1 MTAQLQVLNKILQT
15 KDFSLVELNNLTEDF
30 FFNYKA
36 EFNYIKNHYE
46 KYQTVPDK
54 LTFID
59 VFPDWDIVEVN
70 EPDNYLIEELYKDY
84 NSSFIATRFN
94 KIKKLI
100 EENKTDDAVDYLI
113 NSVDNLHQGSAIQ
126 SHDLLTDTS
135 RYDRYL
141 ERVTNHD
148 KYYIK
153 TGFPEL
159 DNIIGGLDRE
169 NENMVIVARTGV
181 GKTWTL
187 LIMAAAAVQQGLR
200 VGIYSGEMSVDKI
213 GYRIDTI
220 IGGINNNI
228 ITRGIDTSV
237 QMQYKDYLEKLK
249 NGMYS
254 KDGRGTL
261 KVLTPNDIAGPATV
275 AALRAFVEK
284 EHLEILFIDQYSLL
298 EDTSHAQSGHE
309 RVANISKAVKNL
321 QVMKRIPIVSVAQMN
336 RTKNEDGEN
345 DTTQIGLTDRIG
357 QDATCVL
364 MLSRE
369 RLYEDAEKTKIKDDR
384 LTIDI
389 TKSRDG
395 GTGKLIYHANFNTG
409 RFTILNPD
417 MPTDSS
423 RYEVFD
429 TEPETNDTLHYSDRP
444 F

>member
-1 MTAQLQVLNKILQT
+1 MTSQLQVLNKVLQT
-15 KDFSLVELNNLTEDF
+15 KDFSLIELNNLTEDF
-30 FFNYKA
+30 FFNYRA

-54 LTFID
+54 LTFINI
-59 VFPDWDIVEVN
+59 FPEFDIIEVT
-70 EPDNYLIEELYKDY
+70 EPDNYLIEQLYKDY
-84 NSSFIATRFN
+84 NSSFIASRFN
-94 KIKKLI
+94 QIKKLI
-100 EENKTDDAVDYLI
+100 EEDKTDEAVAYLVK
-113 NSVDNLHQGSAIQ
+113 SVDNLHQGSAIQ

-141 ERVTNHD
+141 ERVANHD
-148 KYYIK
+148 KYYIR

-169 NENMVIVARTGV
+169 NENMVIAARTGI

-200 VGIYSGEMSVDKI
+200 VGIYSGEMSVDKV

-220 IGGINNNI
+220 IGGINNNV

-237 QMQYKDYLEKLK
+237 QMQYKDYLENLK
-249 NGMYS
+249 KGMYS
-254 KDGRGTL
+254 KDGRGAL
-261 KVLTPNDIAGPATV
+261 KILTPNDIAGPATV
-275 AALRAFVEK
+275 AALRAFVDK

-298 EDTSHAQSGHE
+298 EDTSHAQTGHE

-336 RTKNEDGEN
+336 RTKNDDGEK
-345 DTTQIGLTDRIG
+345 DTTQIGLSDRIG
-357 QDATCVL
+357 QDATCVI
-364 MLSRE
+364 MLDRE
-369 RLYEDAEKTKIKDDR
+369 REYLDDKKTQVKDDK
-384 LTIDI
+384 LIMDI

-409 RFTILNPD
+409 KFILVNPD
-417 MPTDSS
+417 VKTDPN
-423 RYEVFD
+423 RYEVE
-429 TEPETNDTLHYSDRP
+429 EPETRYDGNGEVQ

>member
-1 MTAQLQVLNKILQT
+1 MTSQLQVLNKVLQT
-15 KDFSLVELNNLTEDF
+15 KDFSLIELNNLTEDF

-46 KYQTVPDK
+46 KYQSVPDK
-54 LTFID
+54 LTFINI
-59 VFPDWDIVEVN
+59 FPEFDIIEVT
-70 EPDNYLIEELYKDY
+70 EPDNYLIEQLYKDY
-84 NSSFIATRFN
+84 NSSFIASRFN
-94 KIKKLI
+94 QIKKLI
-100 EENKTDDAVDYLI
+100 EEDKTDEAVAYLV

-126 SHDLLTDTS
+126 SHDLLNDTS

-141 ERVTNHD
+141 ERVANHD
-148 KYYIK
+148 KYYIR

-169 NENMVIVARTGV
+169 NENMVIAARTGI

-200 VGIYSGEMSVDKI
+200 VGIYSGEMSVDKV

-237 QMQYKDYLEKLK
+237 QMQYKNYLENLK
-249 NGMYS
+249 KGIYS
-254 KDGRGTL
+254 KDGRGAL

-275 AALRAFVEK
+275 AALRAFVDK

-336 RTKNEDGEN
+336 RTKNDDGEK
-345 DTTQIGLTDRIG
+345 DTTQIGLSDRIG
-357 QDATCVL
+357 QDATCVI
-364 MLSRE
+364 MLDRE
-369 RLYEDAEKTKIKDDR
+369 REYLDEQKTQVKDDK
-384 LTIDI
+384 LIMDI

-395 GTGKLIYHANFNTG
+395 GTGKLVYKANFNTG
-409 RFTILNPD
+409 KFLILNPND
-417 MPTDSS
+417 PTDAS
-423 RYEVFD
+423 RYEVKKSYG
-429 TEPETNDTLHYSDRP
+429 NDDELQ

>member
-1 MTAQLQVLNKILQT
+1 MTSQLQVLNKVLQT
-15 KDFSLVELNNLTEDF
+15 KDFSLIELNNLTEDF

-46 KYQTVPDK
+46 KYQSVPDK
-54 LTFID
+54 LTFISI
-59 VFPDWDIVEVN
+59 FPEFDIIEVT
-70 EPDNYLIEELYKDY
+70 EPDNYLIEQLYKDY
-84 NSSFIATRFN
+84 NSSFIASRFN
-94 KIKKLI
+94 QIKKLI
-100 EENKTDDAVDYLI
+100 EEDKTDEAVAYLV

-126 SHDLLTDTS
+126 SHDLLSDTS

-141 ERVTNHD
+141 ERVANHD
-148 KYYIK
+148 KYYIR

-169 NENMVIVARTGV
+169 NENMVIAARTGI

-200 VGIYSGEMSVDKI
+200 VGIYSGEMSVDKV

-237 QMQYKDYLEKLK
+237 QMQYKNYLENLK
-249 NGMYS
+249 KGIYS
-254 KDGRGTL
+254 KDGRGAL

-275 AALRAFVEK
+275 AALRAFVDK

-336 RTKNEDGEN
+336 RTKNDDGEK
-345 DTTQIGLTDRIG
+345 DTTQIGLSDRIG
-357 QDATCVL
+357 QDATCVI
-364 MLSRE
+364 MLDRE
-369 RLYEDAEKTKIKDDR
+369 REYLDEQKTQVKDDK
-384 LTIDI
+384 LIMDI

-395 GTGKLIYHANFNTG
+395 GTGKLVYKANFNTG
-409 RFTILNPD
+409 KFLILNPND
-417 MPTDSS
+417 PTDAS
-423 RYEVFD
+423 RYEVKESYGNGDELQF
-429 TEPETNDTLHYSDRP
+429 
-444 F
+444 

>member
-1 MTAQLQVLNKILQT
+1 MTSQLQVLNKVLQT
-15 KDFSLVELNNLTEDF
+15 KDFSLIELNNLTEDF

-46 KYQTVPDK
+46 KYQSVPDK
-54 LTFID
+54 LTFISI
-59 VFPDWDIVEVN
+59 FPEFDIIEVT
-70 EPDNYLIEELYKDY
+70 EPDNYLIEQLYKDY
-84 NSSFIATRFN
+84 NSSFIASRFN
-94 KIKKLI
+94 QIKKLI
-100 EENKTDDAVDYLI
+100 EEDKTDEAVAYLV

-126 SHDLLTDTS
+126 SHDLLNDTS
-135 RYDRYL
+135 RYDHYL
-141 ERVTNHD
+141 ERVANHD
-148 KYYIK
+148 KYYIR

-169 NENMVIVARTGV
+169 NENMVIAARTGI

-200 VGIYSGEMSVDKI
+200 VGIYSGEMSVDKV

-237 QMQYKDYLEKLK
+237 QMQYKNYLENLK
-249 NGMYS
+249 KGIYS
-254 KDGRGTL
+254 KDGRGAL

-275 AALRAFVEK
+275 AALRAFVDK

-336 RTKNEDGEN
+336 RTKNDDGEK
-345 DTTQIGLTDRIG
+345 DTTQIGLSDRVG
-357 QDATCVL
+357 QDATCVI
-364 MLSRE
+364 MLDRE
-369 RLYEDAEKTKIKDDR
+369 REYLDEQKTQVKDDK
-384 LTIDI
+384 LIMDI

-395 GTGKLIYHANFNTG
+395 GTGKLVYKANFNTG
-409 RFTILNPD
+409 KFLILNPSD
-417 MPTDSS
+417 PTDAS
-423 RYEVFD
+423 RYEVKKSYG
-429 TEPETNDTLHYSDRP
+429 NDDELQ

>member
-1 MTAQLQVLNKILQT
+1 MTSQLQVLNKVLQT
-15 KDFSLVELNNLTEDF
+15 KDFSLIELNNLTEDF
-30 FFNYKA
+30 FFNYRA

-46 KYQTVPDK
+46 KYQSVPDK
-54 LTFID
+54 LTFISI
-59 VFPDWDIVEVN
+59 FPEFDIIEVT
-70 EPDNYLIEELYKDY
+70 EPDNYLIEQLYKDY
-84 NSSFIATRFN
+84 NSSFIASRFN
-94 KIKKLI
+94 QIKKLI
-100 EENKTDDAVDYLI
+100 EEDKTDEAVAYLV

-126 SHDLLTDTS
+126 SHDLLSDTS

-141 ERVTNHD
+141 ERVANHD
-148 KYYIK
+148 KYYIR

-169 NENMVIVARTGV
+169 NEPMVIPDRTGI

-200 VGIYSGEMSVDKI
+200 VGIYSGEMSVDKV

-237 QMQYKDYLEKLK
+237 QMQYKNYLENLK
-249 NGMYS
+249 KGIYS
-254 KDGRGTL
+254 KDGRGAL

-275 AALRAFVEK
+275 AALRAFVDK

-298 EDTSHAQSGHE
+298 EDTSRTQSGHE

-336 RTKNEDGEN
+336 RTKNDDGEK
-345 DTTQIGLTDRIG
+345 DTSQIGLSDRIG
-357 QDATCVL
+357 QDATCVI
-364 MLSRE
+364 MLDRE
-369 RLYEDAEKTKIKDDR
+369 REYLDEQKTQVKDDK
-384 LTIDI
+384 LIMDI

-395 GTGKLIYHANFNTG
+395 GTGKLVYKANFNTG
-409 RFTILNPD
+409 KFLILNPNE
-417 MPTDSS
+417 PTDAS
-423 RYEVFD
+423 RYEIK
-429 TEPETNDTLHYSDRP
+429 ESYGNDDELQ

>member
-1 MTAQLQVLNKILQT
+1 MTSQLQVLNKVLQT
-15 KDFSLVELNNLTEDF
+15 KDFSLIELNNLTEDF

-46 KYQTVPDK
+46 KYHSVPDK
-54 LTFID
+54 LTFIS
-59 VFPDWDIVEVN
+59 VFPEFDIIEVT
-70 EPDNYLIEELYKDY
+70 EPDNYLIEQLYKDY
-84 NSSFIATRFN
+84 NSSFIASRFN
-94 KIKKLI
+94 QIKKLI
-100 EENKTDDAVDYLI
+100 EEDKTDEAVAYLV

-126 SHDLLTDTS
+126 SHDLLNDTS

-141 ERVTNHD
+141 ERVENHD
-148 KYYIK
+148 KYYIR

-169 NENMVIVARTGV
+169 NENMVIAARTGI

-200 VGIYSGEMSVDKI
+200 VGIYSGEMSVDKV

-237 QMQYKDYLEKLK
+237 QMQYKNYLENLK
-249 NGMYS
+249 KGIYS
-254 KDGRGTL
+254 KDGRGAL

-275 AALRAFVEK
+275 AALRAFVDK

-336 RTKNEDGEN
+336 RTKNDDGEK
-345 DTTQIGLTDRIG
+345 DTTQIGLSDRIG
-357 QDATCVL
+357 QDATCVI
-364 MLSRE
+364 MLDRE
-369 RLYEDAEKTKIKDDR
+369 REYLDEQKTQVKDDK
-384 LTIDI
+384 LIMDI

-395 GTGKLIYHANFNTG
+395 GTGKLVYKANFNTG
-409 RFTILNPD
+409 KFLILNPND
-417 MPTDSS
+417 PTDAS
-423 RYEVFD
+423 RYEVNESANSGD
-429 TEPETNDTLHYSDRP
+429 GVYY
-444 F
+444 

>member
-1 MTAQLQVLNKILQT
+1 MTSQLQVLNKVLQT
-15 KDFSLVELNNLTEDF
+15 KDFSLIELNNLTEDF
-30 FFNYKA
+30 FFNYRA

-46 KYQTVPDK
+46 KYQSVPDK
-54 LTFID
+54 LTFISI
-59 VFPDWDIVEVN
+59 FPEFDIIEVA
-70 EPDNYLIEELYKDY
+70 EPDNYLIEQLYKDY
-84 NSSFIATRFN
+84 NSSFIASRFN
-94 KIKKLI
+94 QIKKLI
-100 EENKTDDAVDYLI
+100 EEDKTDEAVAYLV

-126 SHDLLTDTS
+126 SHDLLSDTS

-141 ERVTNHD
+141 ERVANHD
-148 KYYIK
+148 KYYIR

-169 NENMVIVARTGV
+169 NENMVIAARTGI

-200 VGIYSGEMSVDKI
+200 VGIYSGEMSVDKV

-220 IGGINNNI
+220 IGGINNNV

-237 QMQYKDYLEKLK
+237 QMQYKNYLENLK
-249 NGMYS
+249 KGIYS
-254 KDGRGTL
+254 KDGRGAL

-275 AALRAFVEK
+275 AALRAFVDK

-298 EDTSHAQSGHE
+298 EDTSRTQSGHE

-336 RTKNEDGEN
+336 RTKNDDGEK
-345 DTTQIGLTDRIG
+345 DTSQIGLSDRIG
-357 QDATCVL
+357 QDATCVI
-364 MLSRE
+364 MLDRE
-369 RLYEDAEKTKIKDDR
+369 REYLDEQKTQVKDDK
-384 LTIDI
+384 LIMDI

-395 GTGKLIYHANFNTG
+395 GTGKLVYKANFNTG
-409 RFTILNPD
+409 KFLILNPSE
-417 MPTDSS
+417 PTDAS
-423 RYEVFD
+423 RYEIK
-429 TEPETNDTLHYSDRP
+429 ESYGNDDELQ

>member
-1 MTAQLQVLNKILQT
+1 MTSQLQVLNKVLQT
-15 KDFSLVELNNLTEDF
+15 KDFSLIELNNLTEDF

-46 KYQTVPDK
+46 KYQSVPDK
-54 LTFID
+54 LTFINI
-59 VFPDWDIVEVN
+59 FPEFDIIEVT
-70 EPDNYLIEELYKDY
+70 EPDNYLIEQLYKDY
-84 NSSFIATRFN
+84 NSSFIASRFN
-94 KIKKLI
+94 QIKKLI
-100 EENKTDDAVDYLI
+100 EEDKTDEAMAYLV

-126 SHDLLTDTS
+126 SHDLLNDTS

-141 ERVTNHD
+141 ERVANHD
-148 KYYIK
+148 KYYIR

-169 NENMVIVARTGV
+169 NENMVIAARTGI

-200 VGIYSGEMSVDKI
+200 VGIYSGEMSVDKV

-237 QMQYKDYLEKLK
+237 QMQYKNYLENLK
-249 NGMYS
+249 KGIYS
-254 KDGRGTL
+254 KDGRGAL
-261 KVLTPNDIAGPATV
+261 KILTPNDIAGPATV

-336 RTKNEDGEN
+336 RTKNDDGEK
-345 DTTQIGLTDRIG
+345 DTTQIGLSDRIG
-357 QDATCVL
+357 QDATCVI
-364 MLSRE
+364 MLDRE
-369 RLYEDAEKTKIKDDR
+369 REYLDEQKTQVKDDK
-384 LTIDI
+384 LIMDI

-395 GTGKLIYHANFNTG
+395 GTGKLVYKANFNTG
-409 RFTILNPD
+409 KFLILNPND
-417 MPTDSS
+417 PTDAS
-423 RYEVFD
+423 RYEVKKSYG
-429 TEPETNDTLHYSDRP
+429 NDDELQ

>member
-1 MTAQLQVLNKILQT
+1 MTSQLQVLNKVLQT
-15 KDFSLVELNNLTEDF
+15 KDFSLIELNNLTEDF

-46 KYQTVPDK
+46 KYQSVPDK
-54 LTFID
+54 LTFISI
-59 VFPDWDIVEVN
+59 FPEFDIIEVT
-70 EPDNYLIEELYKDY
+70 EPDNYLIEQLYKDY
-84 NSSFIATRFN
+84 NSSFIASRFN
-94 KIKKLI
+94 QIKKLI
-100 EENKTDDAVDYLI
+100 EEDKTDEAMAYLV

-141 ERVTNHD
+141 ERVANHD
-148 KYYIK
+148 KYYIR

-169 NENMVIVARTGV
+169 NENMVIAARTGI

-200 VGIYSGEMSVDKI
+200 VGIYSGEMSVDKV

-237 QMQYKDYLEKLK
+237 QMQYKNYLENLK
-249 NGMYS
+249 KGIYS
-254 KDGRGTL
+254 KDGRGAL

-275 AALRAFVEK
+275 AALRAFVDK

-336 RTKNEDGEN
+336 RTKNDDGEK
-345 DTTQIGLTDRIG
+345 DTTQIGLSDRIG
-357 QDATCVL
+357 QDATCVI
-364 MLSRE
+364 MLDRE
-369 RLYEDAEKTKIKDDR
+369 REYLDEQKTQVKDDK
-384 LTIDI
+384 LIMDI

-395 GTGKLIYHANFNTG
+395 GTGKLVYKANFNTG
-409 RFTILNPD
+409 KFLILNPND
-417 MPTDSS
+417 PTDAS
-423 RYEVFD
+423 RYEVKKSYGYDDELQF
-429 TEPETNDTLHYSDRP
+429 
-444 F
+444 

>member
-1 MTAQLQVLNKILQT
+1 MTSQLQVLNKVLQT
-15 KDFSLVELNNLTEDF
+15 KDFSLIELNNLTEDF

-46 KYQTVPDK
+46 KYQSVPDK
-54 LTFID
+54 LTFISI
-59 VFPDWDIVEVN
+59 FPEFDIIEVT
-70 EPDNYLIEELYKDY
+70 EPDNYLIEQLYKDY
-84 NSSFIATRFN
+84 NSSFIASRFN
-94 KIKKLI
+94 QIKKLI
-100 EENKTDDAVDYLI
+100 EEDKTDEAVAYLV

-126 SHDLLTDTS
+126 SHDLLNDTS

-141 ERVTNHD
+141 ERVENHD
-148 KYYIK
+148 KYYIR

-169 NENMVIVARTGV
+169 NENMVIAARTGI

-200 VGIYSGEMSVDKI
+200 VGIYSGEMSVDKV

-237 QMQYKDYLEKLK
+237 QTQYKNYLENLK
-249 NGMYS
+249 KGIYS
-254 KDGRGTL
+254 KDGRGAL

-275 AALRAFVEK
+275 AALRAFVDK

-336 RTKNEDGEN
+336 RTKNDDGEK
-345 DTTQIGLTDRIG
+345 DTTQIGLSDRIG
-357 QDATCVL
+357 QDATCVI
-364 MLSRE
+364 MLDRE
-369 RLYEDAEKTKIKDDR
+369 REYLDEQKTQVKDDK
-384 LTIDI
+384 LIMDI

-395 GTGKLIYHANFNTG
+395 GTGKLVYKANFNTG
-409 RFTILNPD
+409 KFLILNPND
-417 MPTDSS
+417 PTDAS
-423 RYEVFD
+423 RYEVKKSCG
-429 TEPETNDTLHYSDRP
+429 NDDELQ

>member
-1 MTAQLQVLNKILQT
+1 MTSQLQVLNKVLQT
-15 KDFSLVELNNLTEDF
+15 KDFSLIELNNLTEDF

-46 KYQTVPDK
+46 KYQSVPDK
-54 LTFID
+54 LTFINI
-59 VFPDWDIVEVN
+59 FPEFDIIEVT
-70 EPDNYLIEELYKDY
+70 EPDNYLIEQLYKDY
-84 NSSFIATRFN
+84 NSSFIASRFN
-94 KIKKLI
+94 QIKKLI
-100 EENKTDDAVDYLI
+100 EEDKTDEAMTYLV

-126 SHDLLTDTS
+126 SHDLLSDTS

-141 ERVTNHD
+141 ERVANHD
-148 KYYIK
+148 KYYIR

-169 NENMVIVARTGV
+169 NENMVIAARTGI

-200 VGIYSGEMSVDKI
+200 VGNYSGEMSVDKV

-237 QMQYKDYLEKLK
+237 QTQYKNYLENLK
-249 NGMYS
+249 KGIYS
-254 KDGRGTL
+254 KDGRGAL

-275 AALRAFVEK
+275 AALRAFVDK

-336 RTKNEDGEN
+336 RTKNDDGEK
-345 DTTQIGLTDRIG
+345 DTTQIGLSDRIG
-357 QDATCVL
+357 QDATCVI
-364 MLSRE
+364 MLDRE
-369 RLYEDAEKTKIKDDR
+369 REYLDEQKTQVKDDK
-384 LTIDI
+384 LIMDI

-395 GTGKLIYHANFNTG
+395 GTGKLVYKANFNTG
-409 RFTILNPD
+409 KFLILNPND
-417 MPTDSS
+417 PTDAS
-423 RYEVFD
+423 RYEVKKSYGDDDELQF
-429 TEPETNDTLHYSDRP
+429 
-444 F
+444 

>member
-1 MTAQLQVLNKILQT
+1 MTSQLQVLNKVLQT
-15 KDFSLVELNNLTEDF
+15 KDFSLIELNNLTEDF

-46 KYQTVPDK
+46 KYQSVPDK
-54 LTFID
+54 LTFISI
-59 VFPDWDIVEVN
+59 FPEFDIIEVT
-70 EPDNYLIEELYKDY
+70 EPDNYLIEQLYKDY
-84 NSSFIATRFN
+84 NSSFIASRFN
-94 KIKKLI
+94 QIKKLI
-100 EENKTDDAVDYLI
+100 EEDKTDEAVAYLV

-126 SHDLLTDTS
+126 SHDLLSDTS

-141 ERVTNHD
+141 ERVANHD
-148 KYYIK
+148 KYYIR

-169 NENMVIVARTGV
+169 NENMVIAARTGI

-200 VGIYSGEMSVDKI
+200 VGIYSGEMSVDKV

-237 QMQYKDYLEKLK
+237 QMQYKNYLENLK
-249 NGMYS
+249 KGIYS
-254 KDGRGTL
+254 KDGRGAL

-275 AALRAFVEK
+275 AALRAFVDK

-336 RTKNEDGEN
+336 RTKNDDGEK
-345 DTTQIGLTDRIG
+345 DTTQIGLSDRIG
-357 QDATCVL
+357 QDATCVI
-364 MLSRE
+364 MLDRE
-369 RLYEDAEKTKIKDDR
+369 REYLDEQKTQVKDDK
-384 LTIDI
+384 LIMDI

-395 GTGKLIYHANFNTG
+395 GTGKLVYKANFNTG
-409 RFTILNPD
+409 KFLILNPND
-417 MPTDSS
+417 PTDAS
-423 RYEVFD
+423 RYEVNESAD
-429 TEPETNDTLHYSDRP
+429 SGDGVYY
-444 F
+444 

>member
-1 MTAQLQVLNKILQT
+1 MTSQLQVLNKVLQT
-15 KDFSLVELNNLTEDF
+15 KDFSLIELNNLTEDF

-46 KYQTVPDK
+46 KYQSVPDK
-54 LTFID
+54 LTFISI
-59 VFPDWDIVEVN
+59 FPEFDIIEVT
-70 EPDNYLIEELYKDY
+70 EPDNYLIEQLYKDY
-84 NSSFIATRFN
+84 NSSFIASRFN
-94 KIKKLI
+94 QIKKLI
-100 EENKTDDAVDYLI
+100 EEDKTDEAVAYLV

-126 SHDLLTDTS
+126 SHDLLNDTS

-141 ERVTNHD
+141 ERVANHD
-148 KYYIK
+148 KYYIR

-169 NENMVIVARTGV
+169 NENMVIAARTGI

-200 VGIYSGEMSVDKI
+200 VGIYSGEMSVDKV

-237 QMQYKDYLEKLK
+237 QTQYKNYLENLK
-249 NGMYS
+249 KGIYS
-254 KDGRGTL
+254 KDGRGAL

-275 AALRAFVEK
+275 AALRAFVDK

-336 RTKNEDGEN
+336 RTKNDDGEK
-345 DTTQIGLTDRIG
+345 DTTQIGLSDRIG
-357 QDATCVL
+357 QDATCVI
-364 MLSRE
+364 MLDRE
-369 RLYEDAEKTKIKDDR
+369 REYLDEQKTQVKDDK
-384 LTIDI
+384 LIMDI

-395 GTGKLIYHANFNTG
+395 GTGKLVYKANFNTG
-409 RFTILNPD
+409 KFLILNPND
-417 MPTDSS
+417 PTDAS
-423 RYEVFD
+423 RYEVKKSYS
-429 TEPETNDTLHYSDRP
+429 NDDELQ

>member
-1 MTAQLQVLNKILQT
+1 MTSQLQVLNKVLQT
-15 KDFSLVELNNLTEDF
+15 KDFSLIELNNLTEDF

-46 KYQTVPDK
+46 KYQSVPDK
-54 LTFID
+54 LTFINI
-59 VFPDWDIVEVN
+59 FPEFDIIEVT
-70 EPDNYLIEELYKDY
+70 EPDNYLIEQLYKDY
-84 NSSFIATRFN
+84 NSSFIASRFN
-94 KIKKLI
+94 QIKKLI
-100 EENKTDDAVDYLI
+100 EEDKTDEAMTYLV

-126 SHDLLTDTS
+126 SHDLLNDTS

-141 ERVTNHD
+141 ERVANHD
-148 KYYIK
+148 KYYIR

-169 NENMVIVARTGV
+169 NENMVIAARTGI

-200 VGIYSGEMSVDKI
+200 VGIYSGEMSVDKV

-237 QMQYKDYLEKLK
+237 QTQYKNYLENLK
-249 NGMYS
+249 KGIYS
-254 KDGRGTL
+254 KDGRGAL

-275 AALRAFVEK
+275 AALRAFVDK

-336 RTKNEDGEN
+336 RTKNDDGEK
-345 DTTQIGLTDRIG
+345 DTTQIGLSDRIG
-357 QDATCVL
+357 QDATCVI
-364 MLSRE
+364 MLDRE
-369 RLYEDAEKTKIKDDR
+369 REYLDEQKTQVKDDK
-384 LTIDI
+384 LIMDI

-395 GTGKLIYHANFNTG
+395 GTGKLVYKANFNTG
-409 RFTILNPD
+409 KFLILNPND
-417 MPTDSS
+417 PTDAS
-423 RYEVFD
+423 RYEVKKSYGDDDELQF
-429 TEPETNDTLHYSDRP
+429 
-444 F
+444 

>member
-1 MTAQLQVLNKILQT
+1 MTSQLQVLNKVLQT
-15 KDFSLVELNNLTEDF
+15 KDFSLIELNNLTEDF

-46 KYQTVPDK
+46 KYQSVPDK
-54 LTFID
+54 LTFISI
-59 VFPDWDIVEVN
+59 FPEFDIIEVT
-70 EPDNYLIEELYKDY
+70 EPDNYLIEQLYKDY
-84 NSSFIATRFN
+84 NSSFIASRFN
-94 KIKKLI
+94 QIKKLI
-100 EENKTDDAVDYLI
+100 EEDKTDEAVAYLV

-126 SHDLLTDTS
+126 SHDLLNDTS

-141 ERVTNHD
+141 ERVENHD
-148 KYYIK
+148 KYYIR

-169 NENMVIVARTGV
+169 NENMVIAARTGI

-200 VGIYSGEMSVDKI
+200 VGIYSGEMSVDKV

-237 QMQYKDYLEKLK
+237 QMQYKNYLENLK
-249 NGMYS
+249 KGIYS
-254 KDGRGTL
+254 KDGRGAL

-275 AALRAFVEK
+275 AALRAFVDK

-336 RTKNEDGEN
+336 RTKNDDGEK
-345 DTTQIGLTDRIG
+345 DTTQIGLSDRIG
-357 QDATCVL
+357 QDATCVI
-364 MLSRE
+364 MLDRE
-369 RLYEDAEKTKIKDDR
+369 REYLDEQKTQVKDDK
-384 LTIDI
+384 LIMDI

-395 GTGKLIYHANFNTG
+395 GTGKLVYKANFNTG
-409 RFTILNPD
+409 KFLILNPND
-417 MPTDSS
+417 PTDAS
-423 RYEVFD
+423 RYEVKKSYG
-429 TEPETNDTLHYSDRP
+429 NDDELQ

>member
-1 MTAQLQVLNKILQT
+1 MTSQLQVLNKVLQT
-15 KDFSLVELNNLTEDF
+15 KDFSLIELNNLTEDF

-46 KYQTVPDK
+46 KYQSVPDK
-54 LTFID
+54 LTFISI
-59 VFPDWDIVEVN
+59 FPEFDIIEVT
-70 EPDNYLIEELYKDY
+70 EPDNYLIEQLYKDY
-84 NSSFIATRFN
+84 NSSFIASRFN
-94 KIKKLI
+94 QIKKLI
-100 EENKTDDAVDYLI
+100 EEDKTDEAVAYLVK
-113 NSVDNLHQGSAIQ
+113 SVDNLHQGSAIQ
-126 SHDLLTDTS
+126 SHDLISDIS

-148 KYYIK
+148 KYYIR

-169 NENMVIVARTGV
+169 NENMVIAARTGI

-200 VGIYSGEMSVDKI
+200 VGIYSGEMSVDKV

-237 QMQYKDYLEKLK
+237 QMQYKNYLENLK
-249 NGMYS
+249 KGIYS
-254 KDGRGTL
+254 KDGRGAL
-261 KVLTPNDIAGPATV
+261 KILTPNDIAGPATV

-336 RTKNEDGEN
+336 RTKNDDGEK
-345 DTTQIGLTDRIG
+345 DTSQIGLSDRIG
-357 QDATCVL
+357 QDATCVI
-364 MLSRE
+364 MLDRE
-369 RLYEDAEKTKIKDDR
+369 REYLDEQKTQVKDDK
-384 LTIDI
+384 LIMDI

-395 GTGKLIYHANFNTG
+395 GTGKLVYKANFNTG
-409 RFTILNPD
+409 KFLILNPNE
-417 MPTDSS
+417 PTDAS
-423 RYEVFD
+423 RYEVK
-429 TEPETNDTLHYSDRP
+429 ESYGNDDELQ

>member
-1 MTAQLQVLNKILQT
+1 MTSQLQVLNKVLQT
-15 KDFSLVELNNLTEDF
+15 KDFSLIELNNLTEDF

-46 KYQTVPDK
+46 KYQSVPDK
-54 LTFID
+54 LTFISI
-59 VFPDWDIVEVN
+59 FPEFDIIEVT
-70 EPDNYLIEELYKDY
+70 EPDNYLIEQLYKDY
-84 NSSFIATRFN
+84 NSSFIASRFN
-94 KIKKLI
+94 QIKKLI
-100 EENKTDDAVDYLI
+100 EEDKTDEAVAYLV

-126 SHDLLTDTS
+126 SHDLLNDTS

-141 ERVTNHD
+141 ERVENHD
-148 KYYIK
+148 KYYIR

-169 NENMVIVARTGV
+169 NENMVIAARTGI

-200 VGIYSGEMSVDKI
+200 VGIYSGEMSVDKV

-237 QMQYKDYLEKLK
+237 QMQYKNYLENLK
-249 NGMYS
+249 KGIYS
-254 KDGRGTL
+254 KDGRGAL

-275 AALRAFVEK
+275 AALRAFVDK

-321 QVMKRIPIVSVAQMN
+321 QVMKRIPIVSVAQMH
-336 RTKNEDGEN
+336 RTKNDDGEK
-345 DTTQIGLTDRIG
+345 DTTQIGLSDRIG
-357 QDATCVL
+357 QDATCVI
-364 MLSRE
+364 MLDRE
-369 RLYEDAEKTKIKDDR
+369 REYLDEQKTQVKDDK
-384 LTIDI
+384 LIMDI

-395 GTGKLIYHANFNTG
+395 GTGKLVYKANFNTG
-409 RFTILNPD
+409 KFLILNPND
-417 MPTDSS
+417 PTDAS
-423 RYEVFD
+423 RYEVKKSYGDDDELQF
-429 TEPETNDTLHYSDRP
+429 
-444 F
+444 

>member
-1 MTAQLQVLNKILQT
+1 MTSQLQVLNKVLQT
-15 KDFSLVELNNLTEDF
+15 KDFSLIELNNLTEDF
-30 FFNYKA
+30 FFNYRA

-46 KYQTVPDK
+46 KYQSVPDK
-54 LTFID
+54 LTFISI
-59 VFPDWDIVEVN
+59 FPEFDIIEVT
-70 EPDNYLIEELYKDY
+70 EPDNYLIEQLYKDY
-84 NSSFIATRFN
+84 NSSFIASRFN
-94 KIKKLI
+94 QIKKLI
-100 EENKTDDAVDYLI
+100 EEDKTEEAMTYLV

-126 SHDLLTDTS
+126 SHDLLSDTS

-141 ERVTNHD
+141 ERVANHD
-148 KYYIK
+148 KYYIR

-169 NENMVIVARTGV
+169 NENMVIAARTGI

-200 VGIYSGEMSVDKI
+200 VGIYSGEMSVDKV

-237 QMQYKDYLEKLK
+237 QMQYKNYLENLK
-249 NGMYS
+249 KGIYS
-254 KDGRGTL
+254 KDGRGAL

-275 AALRAFVEK
+275 AALRAFVDK

-298 EDTSHAQSGHE
+298 EDTSRTQSSHE

-336 RTKNEDGEN
+336 RTKNDDGEK
-345 DTTQIGLTDRIG
+345 DTSQIGLSDRIG
-357 QDATCVL
+357 QDATCVI
-364 MLSRE
+364 MLDRE
-369 RLYEDAEKTKIKDDR
+369 REYLDEQKTQVKDDK
-384 LTIDI
+384 LIMDI

-395 GTGKLIYHANFNTG
+395 GTGQLVYKAHFNTG
-409 RFTILNPD
+409 KFLSLNPNE
-417 MPTDSS
+417 PTDAS
-423 RYEVFD
+423 RYEIK
-429 TEPETNDTLHYSDRP
+429 ESYGNDDELQ

>member
-1 MTAQLQVLNKILQT
+1 MTSQLQVLNKVLQT
-15 KDFSLVELNNLTEDF
+15 KDFSLIELNNLTEDF

-46 KYQTVPDK
+46 KYQSVPDK
-54 LTFID
+54 LTFINI
-59 VFPDWDIVEVN
+59 FPEFDIIEVT
-70 EPDNYLIEELYKDY
+70 EPDNYLIEQLYKDY
-84 NSSFIATRFN
+84 NSSFIASRFN
-94 KIKKLI
+94 QIKKLI
-100 EENKTDDAVDYLI
+100 EEDKTDEAMAYLV

-126 SHDLLTDTS
+126 SHDLLSDTS

-141 ERVTNHD
+141 ERVANHD
-148 KYYIK
+148 KYYIR

-169 NENMVIVARTGV
+169 NENMVIAARTGI

-200 VGIYSGEMSVDKI
+200 VGIYSGEMSVDKV

-237 QMQYKDYLEKLK
+237 QMQYKNYLENLK
-249 NGMYS
+249 RGMYS
-254 KDGRGTL
+254 KDGRGAL
-261 KVLTPNDIAGPATV
+261 KILTPNDIAGPATV

-336 RTKNEDGEN
+336 RTKNDDGEK
-345 DTTQIGLTDRIG
+345 DTSQIGLSDRIG
-357 QDATCVL
+357 QDATCVI
-364 MLSRE
+364 MLDRE
-369 RLYEDAEKTKIKDDR
+369 REYLDEQKTQVKDDK
-384 LTIDI
+384 LIMDI

-395 GTGKLIYHANFNTG
+395 GTGKLVYKANFNTG
-409 RFTILNPD
+409 KFLILNPNE
-417 MPTDSS
+417 PTDAS
-423 RYEVFD
+423 RYEIK
-429 TEPETNDTLHYSDRP
+429 ESYGNDDELQ

>member
-1 MTAQLQVLNKILQT
+1 MTSQLQVLNKVLQT
-15 KDFSLVELNNLTEDF
+15 KDFSLIELNNLTEDF
-30 FFNYKA
+30 FFNYRA

-46 KYQTVPDK
+46 KYQSVPDK
-54 LTFID
+54 LTFINI
-59 VFPDWDIVEVN
+59 FPEFDIIEVT
-70 EPDNYLIEELYKDY
+70 EPDNYLIEQLYKDY
-84 NSSFIATRFN
+84 NSSFIASRFN
-94 KIKKLI
+94 QIKKLI
-100 EENKTDDAVDYLI
+100 EEDKTEEAVAYLV

-126 SHDLLTDTS
+126 SHDLLSDTS

-141 ERVTNHD
+141 ERVANHD
-148 KYYIK
+148 KYYIR

-169 NENMVIVARTGV
+169 NENMVIAARTGI

-200 VGIYSGEMSVDKI
+200 VGIYSGEMSVDKV

-220 IGGINNNI
+220 IGGINNNV

-237 QMQYKDYLEKLK
+237 QMQYKNYLENLK
-249 NGMYS
+249 KGIYS
-254 KDGRGTL
+254 KDGRGAL

-275 AALRAFVEK
+275 AALRAFVDK

-298 EDTSHAQSGHE
+298 EDTSHTQSSHE

-336 RTKNEDGEN
+336 RTKNDDGEK
-345 DTTQIGLTDRIG
+345 DTSQIGLSDRIG
-357 QDATCVL
+357 QDATCVI
-364 MLSRE
+364 MLDRE
-369 RLYEDAEKTKIKDDR
+369 REYLDEQKTQVKDDK
-384 LTIDI
+384 LIMDI

-395 GTGKLIYHANFNTG
+395 GTGKLVYKANFNTG
-409 RFTILNPD
+409 KFLILNPNE
-417 MPTDSS
+417 PTDAS
-423 RYEVFD
+423 RYEIK
-429 TEPETNDTLHYSDRP
+429 ESYGNDDELQ

>member
-1 MTAQLQVLNKILQT
+1 MTSQLQVLNKVLQT
-15 KDFSLVELNNLTEDF
+15 KDFSLIELNNLTEDF

-46 KYQTVPDK
+46 KYQSVPDK
-54 LTFID
+54 LTFISI
-59 VFPDWDIVEVN
+59 FPEFDIIEVT
-70 EPDNYLIEELYKDY
+70 EPDNYLIEQLYKDY
-84 NSSFIATRFN
+84 NSSFIASRFN
-94 KIKKLI
+94 QIKKLI
-100 EENKTDDAVDYLI
+100 EEDKTDEAVAYLV

-126 SHDLLTDTS
+126 SHDLLNDTS

-141 ERVTNHD
+141 ERVANHD
-148 KYYIK
+148 KYYIR

-169 NENMVIVARTGV
+169 NENMVIAARTGI

-200 VGIYSGEMSVDKI
+200 VGIYSGEMSVDKV

-237 QMQYKDYLEKLK
+237 QMQYKNYLENLK
-249 NGMYS
+249 KGIYS
-254 KDGRGTL
+254 KDGRGAL

-275 AALRAFVEK
+275 TALRAFVDK

-336 RTKNEDGEN
+336 RTKNDDGEK
-345 DTTQIGLTDRIG
+345 DTTQIGLSDRIG
-357 QDATCVL
+357 QDATCVI
-364 MLSRE
+364 MLDRE
-369 RLYEDAEKTKIKDDR
+369 REYLDEQKTQVKDDK
-384 LTIDI
+384 LIMDI

-395 GTGKLIYHANFNTG
+395 GTDKLVYKANFNTG
-409 RFTILNPD
+409 KFLILNPND
-417 MPTDSS
+417 PTDAS
-423 RYEVFD
+423 RYEVKKSYG
-429 TEPETNDTLHYSDRP
+429 NDDELQ

>member
-1 MTAQLQVLNKILQT
+1 MTSQLQVLNKVLQT
-15 KDFSLVELNNLTEDF
+15 KDFSLIELNNLTEDF

-46 KYQTVPDK
+46 KYQSVPDK
-54 LTFID
+54 LTFISI
-59 VFPDWDIVEVN
+59 FPEFDIIEVT
-70 EPDNYLIEELYKDY
+70 EPDNYLIEQLYKDY
-84 NSSFIATRFN
+84 NSSFIASRFN
-94 KIKKLI
+94 QIKKLI
-100 EENKTDDAVDYLI
+100 EEDKTDEAVAYLV

-126 SHDLLTDTS
+126 SHDLLSDTS

-141 ERVTNHD
+141 ERVANHD
-148 KYYIK
+148 KYYIR

-169 NENMVIVARTGV
+169 NENMVIAARTGI

-200 VGIYSGEMSVDKI
+200 VGIYSGEMSVDKV

-220 IGGINNNI
+220 IGGINNNV

-237 QMQYKDYLEKLK
+237 QMQYKNYLENLK
-249 NGMYS
+249 KGIYS
-254 KDGRGTL
+254 KDGRGAL

-275 AALRAFVEK
+275 AALRAFVDK

-298 EDTSHAQSGHE
+298 EDTSHTQSSHE

-336 RTKNEDGEN
+336 RTKNDDGEK
-345 DTTQIGLTDRIG
+345 DTSQIGLSDRIG
-357 QDATCVL
+357 QDATCVI
-364 MLSRE
+364 MLDRE
-369 RLYEDAEKTKIKDDR
+369 REYLDEQKTQVKDDK
-384 LTIDI
+384 LIMDI

-395 GTGKLIYHANFNTG
+395 GTGKLVYKANFNTG
-409 RFTILNPD
+409 KFIILNPNE
-417 MPTDSS
+417 PTDAS
-423 RYEVFD
+423 RYEVN
-429 TEPETNDTLHYSDRP
+429 ESYGNDDELQ